1 MMSNTSSSRATRS
14 ISARCARTHG
24 PTPTT
29 GPPAPSGSPSAA
41 RKAEDGAVR
50 IVVAIGGNAIIAEH
64 ERGTWA
70 EQRLNAATIAHQ
82 LAALKRSRH
91 ELVLTHGNGPQ
102 VG

>member
-1 MMSNTSSSRATRS
+1 MSSIRGTRS
-14 ISARCARTHG
+14 ISGPSAPTPG

-29 GPPAPSGSPSAA
+29 GRRAPSGSRSAA
-41 RKAEDGAVR
+41 LRTRRDTMR

-70 EQRLNAATIAHQ
+70 EQCANAASIAHQ